1 MSDSKQKVIQKKL
14 PREVYRALKNVV
26 GEKWIHESRS
36 VVETYSKLSIEGASF
51 VKKHEKDPHV
61 LPACVVLPA
70 TTDDV
75 QAIVKICNRYS
86 VPFVPFTNGQVF
98 CNPTTQDPTL
108 IIHFSR
114 MNRIIKV
121 DTQNM
126 SATLEPY
133 VDYAQLQAEA
143 MKRGLWNG
151 GTPLATTVCKMASQ
165 FAFAGLWQT
174 DLKYGLLNRN
184 IISVKMVLPDGEIL
198 STGSRC
204 IPKAGDFWEYGPGP
218 DLMGLQRS
226 GLGTNGIVTEIT
238 VKLHAWVGDE
248 ALPEIP
254 GGRPSLK
261 HVHDAKYDSPPE
273 PLKNHKLLW
282 IEFEDLDTQLKAM
295 REIAHSG
302 VAIGL
307 NATGVYSAFYCSQ
320 TQEMTV
326 QRCKEHFFPDWN
338 CYVIL
343 ANTTSDQQI
352 PYEEKVVR
360 QIIDEVGG
368 IFLSEDYKPEVLE
381 ALQPWNYDCIRHVHG
396 YRMNRK
402 FYANAWLPVGPL
414 EEAKTVSREWKKA
427 LDMFGEIDI
436 TDRGGADDTPFVY
449 ALQRGH
455 FCLFETDNYPD
466 PVLPDEIKKAQGYG
480 VYGAAV
486 VTKYDL
492 GPQLMAFVN
501 VEPFTTMFPEAGP
514 NAHLF
519 MRKLRKVF
527 DPNSVAVPG
536 RQVFTEDEWQQ
547 FPQEIKAAVNKM
559 RELNGMEP
567 VT

>member
-14 PREVYRALKNVV
+14 PREVYSALKNVV
-26 GEKWIHESRS
+26 GEQWIHESRS
-36 VVETYSKLSIEGASF
+36 VVETYSKLSIEGGSF
-51 VKKHEKDPHV
+51 LKKHEKDPHV

-70 TTDDV
+70 STDDV

-86 VPFVPFTNGQVF
+86 VPFIPFTNGQVF

-114 MNRIIKV
+114 MNRIIKI

-151 GTPLATTVCKMASQ
+151 GTPLATTVCKLASQ

-204 IPKAGDFWEYGPGP
+204 IPRAGDFWEYGPGP

-238 VKLHAWVGDE
+238 VKLHAWAGDE
-248 ALPEIP
+248 SLPEIP

-261 HVHDAKYDSPPE
+261 HVHDSKYDSPPE

-282 IEFEDLDTQLKAM
+282 IEFEDFDTQLKAM

-343 ANTTSDQQI
+343 ANITSDQQI

-360 QIIDEVGG
+360 QIIAEVGG
-368 IFLSEDYKPEVLE
+368 TFLSEDYKPEVLK
-381 ALQPWNYDCIRHVHG
+381 ALQPWNYDCIRHSTG

-414 EEAKTVSREWKKA
+414 EEAKTVSREWNKA

-436 TDRGGADDTPFVY
+436 TDRGGADDTPFIY

-466 PVLPDEIKKAQGYG
+466 PVLPDEIRKAQGYG
-480 VYGAAV
+480 IYGAAV
-486 VTKYDL
+486 VAKNNL

-519 MRKLRKVF
+519 MRTIRKVF
-527 DPNSVAVPG
+527 DPNSVASPG
-536 RQVFTEDEWQQ
+536 RQVFTEEEWQE
-547 FPQEIKAAVNKM
+547 FPAEIKDAVNAM
-559 RELNGMEP
+559 RELNGMP
-567 VT
+567 AVT

>member
-1 MSDSKQKVIQKKL
+1 MTETRQKVIQKKL

-26 GEKWIHESRS
+26 GEQWIHESRS
-36 VVETYSKLSIEGASF
+36 VVETYSKLSIEGGSF

-70 TTDDV
+70 STDDV
-75 QAIVKICNRYS
+75 QAIVKICNRYH
-86 VPFVPFTNGQVF
+86 VPFIPFTNGQVF

-114 MNRIIKV
+114 MNRIIKI

-151 GTPLATTVCKMASQ
+151 GTPLATTVCKLSSQ

-184 IISVKMVLPDGEIL
+184 IVSVKMVLPDGEIL
-198 STGSRC
+198 VTGSRC
-204 IPKAGDFWEYGPGP
+204 MPKAGDFWEYGPGP

-282 IEFEDLDTQLKAM
+282 VEFKDLDTQLKAM
-295 REIAHSG
+295 RDIAHSG
-302 VAIGL
+302 VGIGL

-320 TQEMTV
+320 TQAMTV

-368 IFLSEDYKPEVLE
+368 TFLSADHKPEVLK
-381 ALQPWNYDCIRHVHG
+381 ALQPWNYDCIRHAHG

-414 EEAKTVSREWKKA
+414 EEAKTTSREWKKA
-427 LDMFGEIDI
+427 LDLFGEIDI

-466 PVLPDEIKKAQGYG
+466 PVLPEEIKKAQAYG
-480 VYGAAV
+480 IYGAAV

-514 NAHLF
+514 NAHLL
-519 MRKLRKVF
+519 MRKLRQVF
-527 DPNSVAVPG
+527 DPNSVAAPG
-536 RQVFTEDEWQQ
+536 RQVFTEQEWQQ
-547 FPQEIKAAVNKM
+547 FPAEIKDAVNAM
-559 RELNGMEP
+559 RALNGMHRVE
-567 VT
+567 